1 MILMILIYGVV
12 KNYWATPVEFIG
24 VNGGDC
30 EDYSTPASVPLILD
44 GVIRP
49 ANTRKDLIPI

>member
-1 MILMILIYGVV
+1 MILIYGVV